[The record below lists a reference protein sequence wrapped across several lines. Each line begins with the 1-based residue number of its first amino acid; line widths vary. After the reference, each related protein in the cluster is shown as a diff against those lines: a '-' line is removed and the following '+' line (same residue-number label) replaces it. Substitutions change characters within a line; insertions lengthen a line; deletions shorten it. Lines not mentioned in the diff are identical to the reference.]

1 MTNQRFIAMP
11 SETARGFRE
20 GLPDAHGQ
28 PPERHISDGAGNP
41 CRHCLAD
48 IAEGDPFL
56 IFAWRPFP
64 ALQPYAETGPVFL
77 HAEECERHDE
87 AAGMPAMFL
96 ERERFLLRGYGHD
109 DRIVYGT
116 GQVVA
121 TADLTQASAA
131 LLDRPDIAYLHVRS
145 AGYNCYQCRIETSPP
160 EAVAIGLVGA

>member
-11 SETARGFRE
+11 SETVRGFR
-20 GLPDAHGQ
+20 GGQPDAHGQ
-28 PPERHISDGAGNP
+28 PPERHVSDGSGNP
-41 CRHCLAD
+41 CRHCLDD
-48 IAEGDPFL
+48 IAGGDPFL

-64 ALQPYAETGPVFL
+64 APQPYAETGPIFL

-96 ERERFLLRGYGHD
+96 ERERFLLRGYDRG

-121 TADLTQASAA
+121 TAEMERAA
-131 LLDRPDIAYLHVRS
+131 AVLLDRPDIAYLHVRS
-145 AGYNCYQCRIETSPP
+145 AGYNCYQCRIERTPL
-160 EAVAIGLVGA
+160 EAIGLVGA